1 MAAAVGQAKPVHC
14 RWHAA
19 ISSMEKRVV
28 CSHGRYEMGA
38 CVAQTCTRRVTPP
51 QEQPAK
57 PDYLSTR
64 SQRYSTLTVTGASI
78 TPDGHWR
85 FEQARVTS
93 RPSKHTARRWS
104 GDAED
109 CQRSGAWTL
118 ARFLEATALRTVDQ
132 DGCSGRARKH
142 LHRRQ
147 CCDTKFTHGSVR
159 SPSGI
164 DEISTAVDPNEWDEG
179 CTELRATLSI
189 KQNRSVGHSKPE
201 PPPRARVS
209 ATSLARHI
217 WPAATYSPQIS
228 ARAGT
233 LISAEISVCLA
244 ETCGAGLCS
253 ERPSWATANG
263 DAADAAQI
271 VTRHI
276 LCHGKPIPRP
286 FRSLP
291 RRRRIPVGG
300 GRPRLQTR
308 TRTTTR
314 TTLTVV
320 VRDQDE
326 ADDD

>member
-1 MAAAVGQAKPVHC
+1 
-14 RWHAA
+14 
-19 ISSMEKRVV
+19 
-28 CSHGRYEMGA
+28 MGA

-189 KQNRSVGHSKPE
+189 KQNRSVGAAKS
-201 PPPRARVS
+201 PPTRASPRARVS
-209 ATSLARHI
+209 AASLVRHVWPHATASPDLRARRHSS
-217 WPAATYSPQIS
+217 WALIS
-228 ARAGT
+228 ARRF
-233 LISAEISVCLA
+233 IISVCL
-244 ETCGAGLCS
+244 
-253 ERPSWATANG
+253 PSWHLRSGPLALG
-263 DAADAAQI
+263 LSRPG
-271 VTRHI
+271 TRAK
-276 LCHGKPIPRP
+276 GQW
-286 FRSLP
+286 
-291 RRRRIPVGG
+291 GG
-300 GRPRLQTR
+300 GRCGADCDESHFVPWENPFQRRSAAFHAGADPCRAVCNRGTEGEDGGEDEDEETTLM
-308 TRTTTR
+308 TTR
-314 TTLTVV
+314 G
-320 VRDQDE
+320 RFAD
-326 ADDD
+326 ADDDGGGWWR